1 MPSSEPIELDQ
12 LEATGTLLARI
23 QTCNSLPV
31 LSPLAS
37 KILNMCQD
45 DKAETSQ
52 LAELISQDPGMA
64 VKILAMANS
73 GYYGGGR
80 HKVTSTLQAV
90 KLLGFV
96 TIANLA
102 LSFCLYHLIKGMN
115 APNTSKINHV
125 QFWRRSIFSSI
136 AGRAIGKH
144 FASPHTELIYLAAL
158 LQDIGILALHEVAV
172 EEMETIRAQS
182 PKDHTHLCQLER
194 KYLGVDHS
202 QVGTWLAQQWELPE
216 EFQIAILYSHT
227 PELLET
233 PTDFHALVD
242 VVSLSS
248 VIADIWMGPDREAAL
263 ATAQEKGL
271 SRLSIQPE
279 DWGPILDHFI
289 EGIPQL
295 SSFFQTQLGSVD
307 EINQIHHFAL
317 QQLAPSHLD
326 SPALKN
332 NSHVSAETET
342 VAKHSHSWWNIH
354 SRLRT

>member
-1 MPSSEPIELDQ
+1 MPSSESTELDQ
-12 LEATGTLLARI
+12 LEATDTLLARI
-23 QTCNSLPV
+23 QACNSLPV
-31 LSPLAS
+31 LSPLAT

-45 DKAETSQ
+45 EEAETAK
-52 LAELISQDPGMA
+52 LAELISQDPAMA

-80 HKVTSTLQAV
+80 HKVTSILQAV

-102 LSFCLYHLIKGMN
+102 LSFCFYHLIKGMN
-115 APNTSKINHV
+115 SPNTSKINHV

-144 FASPHTELIYLAAL
+144 FASPHTELVYLAAL

-172 EEMETIRAQS
+172 EEMKTIRAQS
-182 PKDHTHLCQLER
+182 PQNHDDLCQLER

-202 QVGTWLAQQWELPE
+202 QVGTWLAQQWKLPE

-233 PTDFHALVD
+233 PSDFQALVD

-248 VIADIWMGPDREAAL
+248 LIADIWIEPDREAAI
-263 ATAQEKGL
+263 AIAQEKGL
-271 SRLSIQPE
+271 SSLSIQPE

-289 EGIPQL
+289 EGIPQIAG
-295 SSFFQTQLGSVD
+295 FFQTQLGSVD
-307 EINQIHHFAL
+307 EINQIHHCAL
-317 QQLAPSHLD
+317 QQLAPSHLESLTQKSKTQD
-326 SPALKN
+326 L
-332 NSHVSAETET
+332 AETVT
-342 VAKHSHSWWNIH
+342 VTKHSNSWWNIQ